1 MIENT
6 IGDEG
11 AMAVA
16 EALKVNQ
23 TVSLIVIWGEYSNG
37 SVSDATNDSSRT

>member
-23 TVSLIVIWGEYSNG
+23 TVSLINIWGKYSSG
-37 SVSDATNDSSRT
+37 SVSDLTNNSSRT